1 MSYKINCFFNLSYG
15 VVIMDDSYKLF
26 QNQNEG
32 VVSVKKG
39 AAVIVVNC
47 YFVVHDSSC

>member
-1 MSYKINCFFNLSYG
+1 MTVISFF
-15 VVIMDDSYKLF
+15 KTKH
-26 QNQNEG
+26 EG

>member
-1 MSYKINCFFNLSYG
+1 MAVINFF
-15 VVIMDDSYKLF
+15 KTKH
-26 QNQNEG
+26 EG

-47 YFVVHDSSC
+47 YFVVRTSSC